1 VVVTEVNTAPVLPT
15 ISQQT
20 VAEGILLSVNDAATD
35 SDIPANTLSYS
46 LVNPPSGVS
55 INGSGLITWTP
66 TEAQGPSTNTITAV
80 VNDGAVSVTNSFVVV
95 VTEVNTAPVLPTIN
109 QQTVAEGSLLSV
121 NDVATDSDLPANTLT
136 YAMVNPP
143 AGANI
148 NSSGLITWTP
158 SEAQGPTTNTI
169 TAVVNDGTVNV
180 TNAFVVVV
188 TEVNVAPI
196 LPTITQQTEAEGS
209 LLSVNDAA
217 TDTDLPANTLSYSL
231 INPPAGASINTSGL
245 ITWTPTEVQGP
256 STNTITAVVNDGSAS
271 VTNSFVVVVTE
282 FNTAPVL
289 PTISQQTVAE
299 GSLLSVNDAATDSD
313 IPANTLTYSLV
324 NPPAGMTISGSGL
337 V

>member
-1 VVVTEVNTAPVLPT
+1 
-15 ISQQT
+15 
-20 VAEGILLSVNDAATD
+20 
-35 SDIPANTLSYS
+35 
-46 LVNPPSGVS
+46 
-55 INGSGLITWTP
+55 
-66 TEAQGPSTNTITAV
+66 
-80 VNDGAVSVTNSFVVV
+80 NDGTVSVTNSFVVV
-95 VTEVNTAPVLPTIN
+95 VTEVNVSPVLPTISQQTVGEGTLLSVNDAATDSDVPANTLTYSLINPPAGASINSSGLITWTPTETEGPGTNTITAVVNDGTVSVTNSFVVVVTEANAAPVLPTVS

-121 NDVATDSDLPANTLT
+121 SDAATDSDIPANTLT
-136 YAMVNPP
+136 YSLVNPP
-143 AGANI
+143 AGASI

-196 LPTITQQTEAEGS
+196 LPTITQQTVAEGS

-256 STNTITAVVNDGSAS
+256 
-271 VTNSFVVVVTE
+271 
-282 FNTAPVL
+282 
-289 PTISQQTVAE
+289 
-299 GSLLSVNDAATDSD
+299 
-313 IPANTLTYSLV
+313 
-324 NPPAGMTISGSGL
+324 
-337 V
+337 